1 MDSLN
6 RSKIMLGGLIG
17 IVVLVFFIGTQM
29 FLPSIVAQDPID
41 SKPILT
47 TTRDEPLL
55 AHEAQSLI
63 QIFEAT
69 EKGVVSITVQ
79 RPTVTL
85 GSRGLGSGFVYDNEG
100 HIITNDHVVNNA
112 EKITVTFIDGK
123 KYNAKVVG
131 KDHFSDIAV
140 LQVDAEPESLHPL
153 PIGDSSKLKVG
164 EQVAAIG
171 NPFGLTGTMTSG
183 IVSAL
188 GRLLPNQ
195 GTVFS
200 ISDVI
205 QTDAAINPGNSG
217 GPLLN
222 MQGQVIGIN
231 TAIIS
236 NIGEFTGVG
245 FSIPSNTIS
254 KIVPI
259 IIKEGEYKHPWIGIT
274 GSDIDQTLA
283 KILDL
288 DDAKGFL
295 IKTVVKDSPADKA
308 GLRGSSQTKLV
319 DDVEYLVG
327 GDIIISI
334 DGKEVRK
341 IDDIFTHLQNEKSP
355 GDKMNV
361 KVLRDGKIK
370 NLEILL
376 ESRPDLMN

>member
-1 MDSLN
+1 
-6 RSKIMLGGLIG
+6 MLGGLIG

-41 SKPILT
+41 SKPILQ

-217 GPLLN
+217 GPLLTKRQMLEKLQWN
-222 MQGQVIGIN
+222 QQ
-231 TAIIS
+231 A
-236 NIGEFTGVG
+236 
-245 FSIPSNTIS
+245 
-254 KIVPI
+254 
-259 IIKEGEYKHPWIGIT
+259 
-274 GSDIDQTLA
+274 D
-283 KILDL
+283 
-288 DDAKGFL
+288 
-295 IKTVVKDSPADKA
+295 VV
-308 GLRGSSQTKLV
+308 
-319 DDVEYLVG
+319 
-327 GDIIISI
+327 
-334 DGKEVRK
+334 
-341 IDDIFTHLQNEKSP
+341 
-355 GDKMNV
+355 
-361 KVLRDGKIK
+361 
-370 NLEILL
+370 
-376 ESRPDLMN
+376 